1 MANAN
6 VATPNNPTSG
16 NRFAN
21 SSVTIE
27 AAAPAARISFRATP
41 KGAKDFGKTLGI
53 DLPTK
58 PGLSAS
64 NSSLS
69 ALWIGPDEWLIIDTK
84 NSINSLMPR
93 RENANFCAT
102 DVSHRNVAFIISGDG
117 AENTLCASCPRDLS
131 PAAFPVGTASRTI
144 FGKAEVVLL
153 RIGKT
158 SFRLE
163 CWRSFS
169 PYVWD
174 LLIDGAQDAHI

>member
-1 MANAN
+1 MAKAN
-6 VATPNNPTSG
+6 VATRDNPTSG
-16 NRFAN
+16 NRLAN
-21 SSVTIE
+21 ASVSIE
-27 AAAPAARISFRATP
+27 SAPPASRISFRATP
-41 KGAKDFGKTLGI
+41 KGAKDFGKTLDL
-53 DLPTK
+53 DLPVK
-58 PGLSAS
+58 PGQSTS
-64 NSSLS
+64 KSTLS

-84 NSINSLMPR
+84 NPIDKLMPR

-102 DVSHRNVAFIISGDG
+102 DISHRNVAFIVSGNG

-131 PAAFPVGTASRTI
+131 LSAFPVGSASRTI

-153 RIGKT
+153 RTGKT

-174 LLIDGAQDAHI
+174 LLVDGAHDAHI